1 MEILDTDVT
10 IIGAG
15 PVGLCL
21 ARALSGAGL
30 DITLVE
36 RQAESALSAPAFDGR
51 EIGLTHRSRAHMQRL
66 GLWQRLAPEDVSP
79 LRDMQVFNADSLRSM
94 DVSHRGSGRDE
105 LGYLVSNQGIR
116 AAAFAAVRGAD
127 DVRLLDSSRVVSVDC
142 EARCALVRLEGGRE
156 LVSKLLVAADSR
168 FSETRRA
175 FGIGTRMFDVGRS
188 MLVCRVTHD
197 IPHEDTAWEWFGVG
211 QTLARL
217 PLGSAQPLGHR
228 SSLVLTLPAREMGEI
243 QALDDDGFAREME
256 RRSGGRM
263 GSIHSVSERH
273 VYPLVTTYPQ
283 RFSGHRFALIGDAAV
298 GMHPVTAHGFNFGLM
313 SVQALASEILQAA
326 AAGTDIAAPGRLA
339 RYDREHRR
347 ATLPLYLATRG
358 IVGLYTDDR
367 RPARMLRTAL
377 LRVGGGLAPFKRLL
391 VDSLT
396 NDGTGTA
403 RAPLHPAS
411 RGSA

>member
-1 MEILDTDVT
+1 METLDTDVT

-21 ARALSGAGL
+21 ARALSSAGL
-30 DITLVE
+30 DITVVD
-36 RQAESALSAPAFDGR
+36 RQARSALSTPAFDGR
-51 EIGLTHRSRAHMQRL
+51 EIGLTHRSRAHMQQL
-66 GLWQRLAPEDVSP
+66 GLWQRLAAEDVSP
-79 LRDMQVFNADSLRSM
+79 LRDMQVLNGDSLQSM
-94 DVSHRGSGRDE
+94 HVSHRGSGRDQ

-116 AAAFAAVRGAD
+116 AAAFAAVGEAD
-127 DVRLLDSSRVVSVDC
+127 DIRLLDSARVTDVDSDADC
-142 EARCALVRLEGGRE
+142 ARVRLEGGRE

-197 IPHEDTAWEWFGVG
+197 IPHHDIAWEWFGVG

-228 SSLVLTLPAREMGEI
+228 SSLVLTLPAREMRGI
-243 QALDDDGFAREME
+243 QALDEEAFAREME
-256 RRSGGRM
+256 RRSGGRL
-263 GSIHSVSERH
+263 GAIHSVSERH
-273 VYPLVTTYPQ
+273 VYPLVTTYPR
-283 RFSGHRFALIGDAAV
+283 RFSGDRFALIGDAAV

-313 SVQALASEILQAA
+313 SVQTLAREILQAT
-326 AAGTDIAAPGRLA
+326 AAGTDIAAPERLA

-367 RPARMLRTAL
+367 RPVLRAAL
-377 LRVGGGLAPFKRLL
+377 LRVGDGLVPFKRLL
-391 VDSLT
+391 VASLT
-396 NDGTGTA
+396 DDGTRLP
-403 RAPLHPAS
+403 RAALRPAP
-411 RGSA
+411 RGGA

>member
-1 MEILDTDVT
+1 METLDTDVT

-30 DITLVE
+30 DITVVE
-36 RQAESALSAPAFDGR
+36 RQAESSLSTPPFDGR
-51 EIGLTHRSRAHMQRL
+51 EIGLTHRSRAHLQRL
-66 GLWQRLAPEDVSP
+66 GLWQRLAPEDVSL
-79 LRDMQVFNADSLRSM
+79 LRDMQVFNGDSLRSM
-94 DVSHRGSGRDE
+94 DVSHRGSGRDR
-105 LGYLVSNQGIR
+105 LGYLVANQAIR
-116 AAAFAAVRGAD
+116 SAAFAAVREAD
-127 DVRLLDSSRVVSVDC
+127 DIRILDSVRVIAVDSTVDR
-142 EARCALVRLEGGRE
+142 ARVRLEDGRE

-197 IPHEDTAWEWFGVG
+197 IPHDDVAWEWFGVG

-243 QALDDDGFAREME
+243 QALDADRFAREME

-263 GSIHSVSERH
+263 GGIHSVSERH

-313 SVQALASEILQAA
+313 SVQALAREILQAA

-339 RYDREHRR
+339 RYEREHRR

-367 RPARMLRTAL
+367 RPARMVRQAL
-377 LRVGGGLAPFKRLL
+377 LRVGDGLAPFKRLL
-391 VDSLT
+391 VASLT
-396 NDGTGTA
+396 SEGIGPA
-403 RAPLHPAS
+403 RVPAHPAS
-411 RGSA
+411 RGRA

>member
-1 MEILDTDVT
+1 METLTTDVT

-30 DITLVE
+30 SITVVE
-36 RQAESALSAPAFDGR
+36 QQAEAALSTPAFDGR
-51 EIGLTHRSRAHMQRL
+51 EIGLTHRSRAHMQHL

-79 LRDMQVFNADSLRSM
+79 LRDMQVFNGNSPRSM
-94 DVSHRGSGRDE
+94 HVSHRGSGRDE
-105 LGYLVSNQGIR
+105 LGYLVANQAIR
-116 AAAFAAVRGAD
+116 AAAFAAMREAD
-127 DVRLLDSSRVVSVDC
+127 DIRLLDSARVIAVDSDADC
-142 EARCALVRLEGGRE
+142 ARVRLQGGRE

-197 IPHEDTAWEWFGVG
+197 IPHDDIAWEWFGAG

-228 SSLVLTLPAREMGEI
+228 SSLVLTLPAREMRDV
-243 QALDDDGFAREME
+243 QALDEDGFAGEME

-263 GSIHSVSERH
+263 GSIHSPSERH

-313 SVQALASEILQAA
+313 SVQALASQILQAA
-326 AAGTDIAAPGRLA
+326 AAGADIAAPERLA

-367 RPARMLRTAL
+367 RPARLLRTAL
-377 LRVGGGLAPFKRLL
+377 LRVGDGLAPFKRLL
-391 VDSLT
+391 VASLT
-396 NDGTGTA
+396 GDGAGPARTA
-403 RAPLHPAS
+403 LHPAS
-411 RGSA
+411 RGGA